1 MAHPPEPQWQPI
13 GRLPLIAHAIDG
25 MLEAAE
31 EQHSLLEQAR
41 PRSHLLDDATVAR
54 VTAVFTQQSDDLWL
68 YEEQLRRW
76 RDTELTATE
85 RGEVERL
92 SGRIE
97 RLRTALTEIL
107 SLAEELKHGTLEQV
121 LAKNDIEL
129 AMEWLSGQRQL

>member
-31 EQHSLLEQAR
+31 EQHSLLEQAQL
-41 PRSHLLDDATVAR
+41 RSHLLDEATVAR

-92 SGRIE
+92 SGQIE

-121 LAKNDIEL
+121 LAKSDIEL

>member
-41 PRSHLLDDATVAR
+41 LRSHLLDDATVAR

-92 SGRIE
+92 SGQIE
-97 RLRTALTEIL
+97 RLRTAFTEIL
-107 SLAEELKHGTLEQV
+107 SLAAELKHGTLEQV

>member
-1 MAHPPEPQWQPI
+1 MTHPPEPQWQPI
-13 GRLPLIAHAIDG
+13 GRLPFIAHAIDG
-25 MLEAAE
+25 MLEAVE
-31 EQHSLLEQAR
+31 EQHSLLAQAR
-41 PRSHLLDDATVAR
+41 PRPHLLDDATVAR

-92 SGRIE
+92 SGQIE
-97 RLRTALTEIL
+97 RLRTAFTEIL
-107 SLAEELKHGTLEQV
+107 SLAAELKHGTLEQV